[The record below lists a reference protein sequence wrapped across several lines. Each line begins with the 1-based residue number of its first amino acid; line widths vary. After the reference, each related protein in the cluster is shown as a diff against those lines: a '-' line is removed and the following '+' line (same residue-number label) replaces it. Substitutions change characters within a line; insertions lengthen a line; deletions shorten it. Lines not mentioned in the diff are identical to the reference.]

1 MTDIVERLRSLRYL
15 RVPCVSNDAEE
26 AAAEIERLRDSIR
39 RFADQ
44 DATLS
49 VQGGNVT
56 VTIDA
61 TLTAEEREAIEV
73 AAAAYADDH
82 GERFAATL
90 RSLLTRLAVK

>member
-1 MTDIVERLRSLRYL
+1 MD
-15 RVPCVSNDAEE
+15 E
-26 AAAEIERLRDSIR
+26 AADEIERLRDSIR

-44 DATLS
+44 DAALS

-90 RSLLTRLAVK
+90 RKLLERTK